1 MLCKCKGSNYTRDP
15 SVRARPD
22 CTRLARL
29 PRHIESGTPQTCQSI
44 ARSAHARGPAPAPA
58 LPTSIDSVCITHL
71 PTPPKLPPPHGWLP
85 ANGHGHAPRARGG
98 EAGRPLSLTRAR
110 PPKLAACAREKGQ
123 LVRARG
129 GCGRVA
135 CALVSDTETSRRGFQ
150 KAGRDDDGDGCFVRF
165 IRYCTPVA
173 ATATTSNHHQLS

>member
-71 PTPPKLPPPHGWLP
+71 PTPQSCPRHMVGCPPT
-85 ANGHGHAPRARGG
+85 AMATPRAP
-98 EAGRPLSLTRAR
+98 EAAR
-110 PPKLAACAREKGQ
+110 PAGLFHSPAHVVLSWRRVREKRDS
-123 LVRARG
+123 LYVRAG
-129 GCGRVA
+129 GVAVWRVRS
-135 CALVSDTETSRRGFQ
+135 CRTRRRRVVDFRKQ
-150 KAGRDDDGDGCFVRF
+150 DA
-165 IRYCTPVA
+165 TTT
-173 ATATTSNHHQLS
+173 ATAASFVSFATVRRWRLLLLLAITTS